1 MQREKISSQ
10 NFQCFSL
17 RKFHKEIFCFFAFSF
32 ALIST
37 SCTNL
42 ASLAS
47 RAPTSEITLADPT
60 AAGGGA
66 FTLTSVL
73 ASQQSPGTMY
83 DMVGADSQFD
93 TYCSGTNAPCACEY
107 TYISPGQGTV
117 TDQGA
122 VQYQESNLVRCLNVV
137 PSGVNSFDVKVVAT
151 GSGDYSNTITVNL
164 ASGGFTNTNYTD
176 LSKEE
181 AYQQVKRFQCRRLAL
196 IPNPMSTNLI
206 DPIQSVDP
214 KIIYPFNFYTS
225 NVASS
230 LWQMQQS
237 SNQNWDCSLTPTYDH
252 VTNQRIL
259 HWWSNPNVFSSSA
272 CTDAFCNGDNELM
285 YPQNSLESGK
295 IPVTNI
301 FANGK
306 RRASFS
312 LAKQSYGVFQI
323 PVKAAVAPLSYVASN
338 YGTIGYAA
346 RPIPNASGVSTCPNI
361 TIPSNASW
369 VKLWNFKANN
379 ILPPRYVTGS
389 IAINPANQQIG
400 CYPRQGVQLSSCD
413 NLASATTME
422 TVGVSPIAGTLA
434 SRVVVIGS
442 ASGANACYNLDS
454 GTMSAGQELWTPS
467 TYADFQT
474 HPTQQNM
481 KDLPWGMY
489 QLITGIGPDG
499 SNVKRVYSSGSAI
512 APVID
517 PIAPKDSQLTVST
530 LTTANYNDNL
540 FVVSDVSVNDSSM
553 INGASSVSYYKPL
566 TYKTNLDCTVINGA
580 SNPICSP
587 SKMINWDINIKDVDA
602 PTGPNQYP
610 LCVLQFT
617 D

>member
-17 RKFHKEIFCFFAFSF
+17 RKFHKEIFCIFAFSF
-32 ALIST
+32 VLILT

-93 TYCSGTNAPCACEY
+93 TYCSGTNGPCACEY
-107 TYISPGQGTV
+107 TYVSPGQGTV

-137 PSGVNSFDVKVVAT
+137 PSGVASFDVKVVAN
-151 GSGDYSNTITVNL
+151 GSGDHSNSITVNL

-176 LSKEE
+176 LTKEE
-181 AYQQVKRFQCRRLAL
+181 AYQQVKRFQCRKLAF
-196 IPNPMSTNLI
+196 IPNPMSPNLI

-237 SNQNWDCSLTPTYDH
+237 SNQDWDCTLTPTHD
-252 VTNQRIL
+252 RSL
-259 HWWSNPNVFSSSA
+259 HWWSNPNVYSTSG
-272 CTDAFCNGDNELM
+272 CTNSFCSGDNELM

-295 IPVTNI
+295 IPVTNLS
-301 FANGK
+301 ANGK

-338 YGTIGYAA
+338 YDTIGYAA
-346 RPIPNASGVSTCPNI
+346 RPIPNVSGVSTCPNI

-379 ILPPRYVTGS
+379 SLPPRYVTTS
-389 IAINPANQQIG
+389 TAMNPANYQIG
-400 CYPRQGVQLSSCD
+400 CNPKLGLLPSCD
-413 NLASATTME
+413 AAISSANPTTFGTSME
-422 TVGVSPIAGTLA
+422 TVGTSPAAGTLA
-434 SRVVVIGS
+434 SRVVVMS
-442 ASGANACYNLDS
+442 STSGANACYNLDS
-454 GTMSAGQELWTPS
+454 VSMTAGQELWSPS
-467 TYADFQT
+467 TYASFT
-474 HPTQQNM
+474 SNPTLQNM
-481 KDLPWGMY
+481 KDLPWGIY
-489 QLITGIGPDG
+489 QSATTKASDG
-499 SNVKRVYSSGSAI
+499 TVQRVFSSGGAA
-512 APVID
+512 APVIA
-517 PIAPKDSQLTVST
+517 PTAPKDSQLSVTT

-540 FVVSDVSVNDSSM
+540 FVVSDTSVNDSSM
-553 INGASSVSYYKPL
+553 ISQASSVSYYTPV
-566 TYKTNLDCTVINGA
+566 TYKTNLDCNGV
-580 SNPICSP
+580 SNATCLP
-587 SKMINWDINIKDVDA
+587 SKMITWDINIKDVDA